1 MRYSEPGMSAHD
13 HMTAVWRQAALDL
26 GFEFIAP
33 FTLPDGERT
42 LSYLGLVPQFGS
54 PKGMLVIVGL
64 DYDDH
69 VRVAQ
74 QHGYGYSCFSEHSEP
89 YDRESV
95 IDVLNDWG
103 WSGLP
108 EKAPSWYSGEPW
120 TA

>member
-1 MRYSEPGMSAHD
+1 MNALD
-13 HMTAVWRQAALDL
+13 HMTAVWRQAAQDL

-33 FTLPDGERT
+33 FTLPDGGRT

-64 DYDDH
+64 HYDDH

-74 QHGYGYSCFSEHSEP
+74 QYRYGYSCFSEHSEP
-89 YDRESV
+89 YDREGF

-103 WSGLP
+103 WSGSP
-108 EKAPSWYSGEPW
+108 DTAPSWYTGEPR
-120 TA
+120 TS